1 MSLILKSDN
10 KALKETGR
18 NIFNIATSLDR
29 ALFVAD
35 FGIEKYVIRE
45 GATLK
50 AKSFSDIINYSRTGY
65 TEYYSKTKGWLVAD
79 PNIPA
84 IHFDKQSNL
93 KGLLHEGA
101 IAGAEQIINRQGL
114 DVQSSETVTTTYR
127 TDYIWL
133 MMEGEGSVV
142 VSGNIS
148 NRVVGEGLTCTENK
162 PLFLKLED
170 NAGNST
176 INFTTHGDVTAFS
189 MVRGGTGV
197 PNGGRVPYLN
207 KNSYRSRGATNITL
221 TDNVKNIVAA
231 KDTYTVLLDI
241 SAAYGVPSSL
251 ASVFIGNK
259 TGNRFQ
265 LDTDTY
271 GFSAAT
277 YSASGRYEAIL
288 SRSQP
293 VGIKNSV
300 FAVTVL
306 KSINRVIVTNCL
318 SHAQSLLDFPI
329 DGFDINFSRT
339 NSLINRIAV
348 FEGGFSQ
355 TQLRELARE
364 WQVFG

>member
-10 KALKETGR
+10 RASKDTGK
-18 NIFNIATSLDR
+18 NIFNISASLDR
-29 ALFVAD
+29 ALIIAD
-35 FGIEKYVIRE
+35 FGLEKYAVKE
-45 GATLK
+45 SDNLK
-50 AKSFSDIINYSRTGY
+50 EKSFSDIINYSRTGY
-65 TEYYSKTKGWLVAD
+65 TEYYSKRKGWLVAD

-101 IAGAEQIINRQGL
+101 IATEEQIINRQGL
-114 DVQSSETVTTTYR
+114 DVQSSETITTTYR
-127 TDYIWL
+127 TAYIWL

-170 NAGNST
+170 NGGNST
-176 INFTTHGDVTAFS
+176 INFTTQGDVTAFS

-221 TDNVKNIVAA
+221 TDNVKNIVNA
-231 KDTYTVLLDI
+231 KDIYTVLIDV

-251 ASVFIGNK
+251 AFVNIGNK

-265 LDTDTY
+265 LNTETI
-271 GFSAAT
+271 GFSAST

-288 SRSQP
+288 VRSHP
-293 VGIKNSV
+293 LGIKNSV

-306 KSINRVIVTNCL
+306 KSINRVIITNCL

-329 DGFDINFSRT
+329 DGFDINFLCT
-339 NSLINRIAV
+339 NNLINRIAV